1 MKFNTDP
8 AVAKAGF
15 VHLFTASGALI
26 ALLSLQAIY
35 QENARAALLWLLV
48 ALVMDGID
56 GPMARKFNVKE
67 HLPQIDGV
75 LLDLIV
81 DFLTY
86 VLVPVMFM
94 WQFALL
100 PELLE
105 GLLFGAI
112 LLSSLY
118 LFIHSGMK
126 AEDNYFNGFPAAWNL
141 VLFSWVIL
149 GTSETFNAL
158 CTLVLCILTFVP
170 IKTVH
175 PARVKRFN
183 ALNVFLVSLWI
194 VLCALLFVL
203 SEEAHFALTSLWA
216 LITVYFIGFSFWRT
230 LVG

>member
-1 MKFNTDP
+1 
-8 AVAKAGF
+8 
-15 VHLFTASGALI
+15 
-26 ALLSLQAIY
+26 
-35 QENARAALLWLLV
+35 
-48 ALVMDGID
+48 MDG
-56 GPMARKFNVKE
+56 
-67 HLPQIDGV
+67 LT
-75 LLDLIV
+75 LDLIV

-100 PELLE
+100 PGPLE

-118 LFIHSGMK
+118 LFACSNMK
-126 AEDNYFNGFPAAWNL
+126 SEDNYFNGFPSAWNL
-141 VLFSWVIL
+141 VLFFWVIL
-149 GTSETFNAL
+149 GTSQAFNVL
-158 CTLVLCILTFVP
+158 STIVLCVLTFVP

-175 PARVKRFN
+175 PVRVKRFN
-183 ALNVFLVSLWI
+183 ALNVLLVSLWI

-203 SEEAHFALTSLWA
+203 SEEAHFALTSLWT

>member
-48 ALVMDGID
+48 ALVMDGVD
-56 GPMARKFNVKE
+56 GPLARKFKVKD

-75 LLDLIV
+75 TLDLIV

-86 VLVPVMFM
+86 VFVPVMFM
-94 WQFALL
+94 WQFELL
-100 PELLE
+100 PERLE
-105 GLLFGAI
+105 GPLLGAI
-112 LLSSLY
+112 ILSSLY
-118 LFIHSGMK
+118 LFIHSDMK
-126 AEDNYFNGFPAAWNL
+126 AEDNFFNGFPAAWNL

-149 GTSETFNAL
+149 GTSHTFNVL
-158 CTLVLCILTFVP
+158 STLVLCILTFVP

-175 PARVKRFN
+175 PVRVKRFN
-183 ALNVFLVSLWI
+183 GLNVLLVGLWI
-194 VLCALLFVL
+194 ILCALLFIL
-203 SEEAHFALTSLWA
+203 SAEAHFALTSLWT